1 MSWFRRMLDGVS
13 SIHRRARSAEGAGEW
28 RRAAALWAEANE
40 PARAAEAL
48 IHLAQREGTLEAR
61 LAAWQDALMW
71 IGDEDDMRREFVERS
86 MSVAVLE
93 DARLRGAASAEE
105 KRRLADAASRLE
117 GLGDDGRAAEAF
129 GILGRREDQARCLE
143 AAGEIEALEAL
154 LGAEGRR
161 EEKADQLRRLVSHY
175 EMAMQYGAR
184 LEARGSLREAVRIS
198 DGDASAEELLRRL
211 EARMPPP
218 FRVRLEVAGQAVTF
232 VGRMPAVI
240 GRGDVD
246 VRVRGTSVS
255 REHTEV
261 ALRGGRAYVADK
273 GSRNGTLVGGVPI
286 AGELEL
292 GGPTELGLGDDVR
305 LEVTPSGATIGIDVL
320 SGFDRGERFRL
331 GEGTLMVE
339 GTAARLSFP
348 EGWAL
353 LSAEGAELTLDGRA
367 CTMGVHLLSGDQL
380 VVGGIPLRVLA

>member
-1 MSWFRRMLDGVS
+1 MLDGVS

>member
-48 IHLAQREGTLEAR
+48 IHLAQREGTLVAR

-86 MSVAVLE
+86 MSVAVRE

-331 GEGTLMVE
+331 DEGTLMVE
-339 GTAARLSFP
+339 KTTARLSFP
-348 EGWAL
+348 EEW
-353 LSAEGAELTLDGRA
+353 
-367 CTMGVHLLSGDQL
+367 
-380 VVGGIPLRVLA
+380 